1 MQSPNHWTVREFP
14 CKILKEKLSFNPSQ
28 TIPKNLRGKNVYEF
42 ILQGKHHPDTRTRKK
57 HQKTRKLQANIVDKH
72 ICEIFQ
78 QNINNCKLN

>member
-28 TIPKNLRGKNVYEF
+28 TIPKNLRGGNSPKF
-42 ILQGKHHPDTRTRKK
+42 ILQSHHNRDTKTRQRHNK
-57 HQKTRKLQANIVDKH
+57 RKLQANIVDKH